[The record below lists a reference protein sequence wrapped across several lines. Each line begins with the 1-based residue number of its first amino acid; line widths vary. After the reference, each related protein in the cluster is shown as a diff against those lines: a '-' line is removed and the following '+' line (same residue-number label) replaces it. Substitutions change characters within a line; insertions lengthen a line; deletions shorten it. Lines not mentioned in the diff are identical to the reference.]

1 MGMNIAG
8 FAIDKN
14 YQDNL
19 DELAEI
25 LDMELYEDEAQES
38 IFERASD
45 SFACDNNQCYV
56 YFCPT
61 GTLVMTNTDY
71 ASLTYEVKNQ
81 KCVSFIVLDS
91 SNAFSLKVTDDR
103 QVIRQHVN
111 LGFAGDGKDISSE
124 GNKLELDNDS
134 EIFGAI
140 KSVLGKSFFDIDAG
154 EPVLYFENA
163 GCSSHWD
170 DE

>member
-8 FAIDKN
+8 FAIDRN

-25 LDMELYEDEAQES
+25 LDLELDEEEVQES

-71 ASLTYEVKNQ
+71 ASIAYEVKNQ

-103 QVIRQHVN
+103 QMIRNHVN
-111 LGFAGDGKDISSE
+111 LGLGGDGKDVKNE
-124 GNKLELDNDS
+124 GEKFQMDNDS

-140 KSVLGKSFFDIDAG
+140 KYVLGKSFFDIDAD

-163 GCSSHWD
+163 GYSSHWD